1 MTVRIRP
8 IVMEDFPSVLNW
20 SRDELFCSANGWESN
35 REKEEL
41 YQWWKRL
48 VMEIPE
54 DFIRLGLEL
63 DGKLIG
69 YVDFA
74 DIQNDTAEFGIA
86 IGDSGLWGKG
96 IGYQAALAALDHAST
111 ALGITKIF
119 AETHETNLRSRRL
132 LEKIGFKE
140 LSRKGNEIYLGENVQ
155 LVQLQL
161 RERGN
166 HIEDN

>member
-8 IVMEDFPSVLNW
+8 IVMEDFPSVLKW
-20 SRDELFCSANGWESN
+20 SRDELFCSANGWELN

-48 VMEIPE
+48 VMGIPE
-54 DFIRLGLEL
+54 DFIRLGIEF
-63 DGKLIG
+63 DEKLVG

-74 DIQNDTAEFGIA
+74 DIQGNTAEFGIA
-86 IGDSGLWGKG
+86 IGESGLWGKG
-96 IGYQAALAALDHAST
+96 IGHHAASASLDYVSET
-111 ALGITKIF
+111 LGITTF
-119 AETHETNLRSRRL
+119 LAETHAANLRSRSL
-132 LEKIGFKE
+132 LERIGFKE
-140 LSRKGNEIYLGENVQ
+140 ISRNGDEIYLGENVQ
-155 LVQLQL
+155 LIQLQL